1 MYYFI
6 NDYVN
11 KRIFINKNEYL
22 KLTYKPNNTPFD
34 KINALNRKK
43 NILKFYLFLFIL
55 LIICLSYFFHLL
67 KNQFKIHYSQE
78 INDQKNLENYLS
90 FCENGQLINPLNFTK
105 RVENPKISIISPV
118 YNREKYILRFLRSIQ
133 NQFFPEIEIILV
145 DDSSKDNSVKLIEKY
160 QEEDGRIILIK
171 NKVNRGTLISRNEG
185 ILYSRGEYI
194 MISDIDDILSEN
206 ILFNCYQLAKLHNYE
221 IIRFNI
227 YIGNNTIFFNK
238 IVSNLKS
245 EAIYQPKL
253 SSYIFYGLGYLKQI
267 DFNLSNKLIKREAF
281 IRMLNSMNEY
291 YLKQH
296 MTNMEDGL
304 INFMLYRTAKS
315 FYYYKKVGYY
325 YIQNNQSITLQKKKE
340 TYDYRT
346 KFIFLNW
353 KMIVENTKNN
363 EYEKNM
369 ANALIKRLHGFLN
382 NLQYITKDY
391 KFYKDSIDMLLK
403 CKYINGEARTILDRL
418 KNSLIKVKT

>member
-1 MYYFI
+1 
-6 NDYVN
+6 
-11 KRIFINKNEYL
+11 
-22 KLTYKPNNTPFD
+22 
-34 KINALNRKK
+34 
-43 NILKFYLFLFIL
+43 
-55 LIICLSYFFHLL
+55 
-67 KNQFKIHYSQE
+67 
-78 INDQKNLENYLS
+78 
-90 FCENGQLINPLNFTK
+90 
-105 RVENPKISIISPV
+105 
-118 YNREKYILRFLRSIQ
+118 
-133 NQFFPEIEIILV
+133 
-145 DDSSKDNSVKLIEKY
+145 
-160 QEEDGRIILIK
+160 
-171 NKVNRGTLISRNEG
+171 
-185 ILYSRGEYI
+185 

-206 ILFNCYQLAKLHNYE
+206 ILFNCYQLAKLNNYE

-238 IVSNLKS
+238 IVNNLKS

-267 DFNLSNKLIKREAF
+267 DFNLSNKFIKREAY

-291 YLKQH
+291 FLKQY

-369 ANALIKRLHGFLN
+369 ANALIKRLHVYLN
-382 NLQYITKDY
+382 DLQYITKDY
-391 KFYKDSIDMLLK
+391 KFYYDSIDMLLK
-403 CKYINGEARTILDRL
+403 CKYINGGARKIIERL
-418 KNSLIKVKT
+418 KNLLIKVKT